1 MATSVSEVIVAEKP
15 LDIVERIHVEG
26 AKASEDRMKIRQSAA
41 DNAINMKLFN
51 DTPISFAPCWDML
64 ESAVEQAL
72 VQEAALS
79 PKPGLVDSLNN
90 GAHHDMC
97 LDTFVKSARAIAPFM
112 PVFAEMGYQH
122 QHLPSED
129 ILPMI
134 RPLGMACEKA
144 MFGATNGVNTHKGA
158 VFAFSLLCTAMG
170 YGYTGEQMRAGAYTH
185 ELCQTVAL
193 FCKDLVAREL
203 EHGGKNKTA
212 GSLAYQQH
220 GLTGA
225 RGEAESG
232 FAAVRNIGLPLYQS
246 LVEEQTPAEMAL
258 LHVLMNYLAY
268 NEDTNLVSRG
278 GIAGL
283 RQAQQMVI
291 AYLQQNSVFADEGLR
306 QLREMDEFFTARR
319 WSPGGSADLLA
330 VTIFLHDLEKLGA
343 VAHDG

>member
-1 MATSVSEVIVAEKP
+1 MVAFVSEVIVTEKP
-15 LDIVERIHVEG
+15 LV
-26 AKASEDRMKIRQSAA
+26 A
-41 DNAINMKLFN
+41 
-51 DTPISFAPCWDML
+51 PISSPCWNML
-64 ESAVEQAL
+64 ESVVEQAL

-129 ILPMI
+129 ILSMI
-134 RPLGMACEKA
+134 RPLGMACEEA
-144 MFGATNGVNTHKGA
+144 MFRATGGVNTHKGA

-170 YGYTGEQMRAGAYTH
+170 YGYSGEQVQTGIVVD
-185 ELCQTVAL
+185 ELCKTVAL
-193 FCKDLVAREL
+193 FCKGLVAREL
-203 EHGGKNKTA
+203 EQGSKNKTA
-212 GSLAYQQH
+212 GFLAYQQH

-232 FAAVRNIGLPLYQS
+232 FATVREIGLPLYQG
-246 LVEEQTPAEMAL
+246 LMEKQTPAEMAQ

-283 RQAQQMVI
+283 RQAQQIAM
-291 AYLQQNSVFADEGLR
+291 AYLKQNSVFADESLR
-306 QLREMDEFFTARR
+306 QLREMDRFFTTRR

-343 VAHDG
+343 TARDD

>member
-1 MATSVSEVIVAEKP
+1 MAAFVSDVIVVEKP
-15 LDIVERIHVEG
+15 LVMPV
-26 AKASEDRMKIRQSAA
+26 SLS
-41 DNAINMKLFN
+41 
-51 DTPISFAPCWDML
+51 PCWDML
-64 ESAVEQAL
+64 ESTVEQAL

-112 PVFAEMGYQH
+112 PVFAELGYQH
-122 QHLPSED
+122 QHLLPED

-144 MFGATNGVNTHKGA
+144 MFWATNGVNTHKGA

-170 YGYTGEQMRAGAYTH
+170 YGYTGGQMRAGGAYTH
-185 ELCQTVAL
+185 ELCQIVTL

-203 EHGGKNKTA
+203 EHGGKDKTA

-220 GLTGA
+220 GLAGA

-232 FAAVRNIGLPLYQS
+232 FATVRNIGLPLYQS
-246 LVEEQTPAEMAL
+246 LMEEQTPAEMAQ

-283 RQAQQMVI
+283 RQAQQMAI

-306 QLREMDEFFTARR
+306 QLREMDRFFTARR

-330 VTIFLHDLEKLGA
+330 VTIFLHEVEKFRA